1 LAEKWFQRNGE
12 GDFVVEDTFI
22 KSYMRFLVANAWDIV
37 GSYSPLSI
45 CWTNVEYSGR
55 RTINI
60 EENFKK
66 QQKWIGPVI
75 LISE

>member
-1 LAEKWFQRNGE
+1 
-12 GDFVVEDTFI
+12 VEDTFI

-75 LISE
+75 LISESKSSDFNLFTRKHHL